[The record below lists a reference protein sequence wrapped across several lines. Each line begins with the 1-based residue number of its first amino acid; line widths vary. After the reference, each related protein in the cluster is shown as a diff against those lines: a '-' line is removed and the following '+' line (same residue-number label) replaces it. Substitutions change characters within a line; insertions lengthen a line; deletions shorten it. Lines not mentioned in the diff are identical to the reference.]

1 MGNRKDIGY
10 YGERVAAKALLKRG
24 YRLLEHNYT
33 IRGGELDLILEKGD
47 EIVFVEVKTRRHTRF
62 GSALESITP
71 QKQRRLKRAA
81 EVYLCSL
88 PDAERD
94 IRFFAVAVILDAD
107 DRVLRTEIYE
117 DIFS

>member
-47 EIVFVEVKTRRHTRF
+47 EIVFVEVKTRRNTRF

-71 QKQRRLKRAA
+71 QKQRRLKR
-81 EVYLCSL
+81 S
-88 PDAERD
+88 ERD